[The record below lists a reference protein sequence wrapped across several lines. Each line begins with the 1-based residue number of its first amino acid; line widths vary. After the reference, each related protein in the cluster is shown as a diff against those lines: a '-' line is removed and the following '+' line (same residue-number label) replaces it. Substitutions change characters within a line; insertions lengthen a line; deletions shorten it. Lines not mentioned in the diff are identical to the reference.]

1 MKYEFEGN
9 SYSTVAQIHR
19 EWFPTR
25 SNTWVGFYIK
35 MGCKTVS
42 EVVDLNLK
50 RERDGRIKTNKNARE
65 GYYRA
70 TNSSVVSAVMKN
82 KVKK

>member
-1 MKYEFEGN
+1 MKYEFEGKGYVTI
-9 SYSTVAQIHR
+9 SQIHR

-25 SNTWVGFYIK
+25 SNTWVGLYIK
-35 MGCKTVS
+35 MGCKTVA
-42 EVVDLNLK
+42 EVVDLNIK
-50 RERDGRIKTNKNARE
+50 REREARVKTNKNAKE

-70 TNSSVVSAVMKN
+70 TNESVVGSVMKN